1 MTTASSALGARIAD
15 YRLHEELPARN
26 TEVAYRATHC
36 VLPRCARL
44 TVLHSSFVG
53 FRVAEVQLMRE
64 AYVLETLHHSGVPR
78 VFECGLLERRPW
90 VATEHVAGTSI
101 EQAAAERPLPIS
113 DALAV
118 VRDGAAILAHAH
130 GRGVVH
136 RNLTPSSIVRTA
148 DRAFPVCITEWG
160 DAALHDLAL
169 PRPDDPGA
177 RFYRAPE
184 LVESD
189 RSDPPSDVYALGAVM
204 FEAATLVLPEPLQRF
219 PGVPAAF
226 HELLAGMLERD
237 PHDRP
242 TAAAVHAEAARLCE
256 VYSDSEAAIEEVEV
270 ELVDISRA
278 QPAMPALGW
287 MPPEQMASLKGSRD
301 GTMRRR
307 KDS

>member
-1 MTTASSALGARIAD
+1 
-15 YRLHEELPARN
+15 
-26 TEVAYRATHC
+26 VAYRATHC

-101 EQAAAERPLPIS
+101 EEAAAERPLPIS

-118 VRDGAAILAHAH
+118 VRDAAAILAHAH

-169 PRPDDPGA
+169 PRPDDPGS

-184 LVESD
+184 LAETD
-189 RSDPPSDVYALGAVM
+189 RSDPPSDVFALAAVM

-226 HELLAGMLERD
+226 HQLLASMLERD
-237 PHDRP
+237 PQDRP
-242 TAAAVHAEAARLCE
+242 SAAVVHADATRLCE

-270 ELVDISRA
+270 ELVDISRV

-287 MPPEQMASLKGSRD
+287 MPPEQIASLKGSRP
-301 GTMRRR
+301 GIARRR